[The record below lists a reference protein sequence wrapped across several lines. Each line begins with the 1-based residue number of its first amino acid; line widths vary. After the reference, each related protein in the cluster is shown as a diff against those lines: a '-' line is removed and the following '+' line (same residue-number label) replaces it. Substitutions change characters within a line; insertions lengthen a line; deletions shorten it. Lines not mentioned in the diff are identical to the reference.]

1 MIKINVITK
10 NTNWYKYIK
19 NPNSYIDKKID
30 KLNTKN
36 KYYLNA
42 VEKYTTSAFFNVSFS
57 CKEWF
62 EIKKSISKINYFIK
76 PKDL

>member
-1 MIKINVITK
+1 LGSGSN
-10 NTNWYKYIK
+10 
-19 NPNSYIDKKID
+19 
-30 KLNTKN
+30 N

-42 VEKYTTSAFFNVSFS
+42 IEEYTTSAFFNVSFK

-62 EIKKSISKINYFIK
+62 EINKAVSKINFYKK